1 MYNMFIDERETAMST
16 TQLSRPRGLMFV
28 ILVEGLLG
36 LLSLV
41 GGITSLSVHNALPQP
56 QGLGFLQSLAPVLP
70 DVMIALGV
78 FFLILCVGLW
88 QGYRWAWMATII
100 FEIVHIVADI
110 GFIASRSF
118 AVDKFIGLVIIV
130 GTLYYL
136 LRPTVRAYF
145 YRSSLHSQRV
155 LS

>member
-1 MYNMFIDERETAMST
+1 MLTISIP
-16 TQLSRPRGLMFV
+16 QQSRPRGLFLV

-36 LLSLV
+36 ILSVV
-41 GGITSLSVHNALPQP
+41 GGITSLSVHTALPQP
-56 QGLGFLQSLAPVLP
+56 QGLGFIQSLAPVLP
-70 DVMIALGV
+70 EVMIALGV
-78 FFLILCVGLW
+78 FFLILCAGLW
-88 QGYRWAWMATII
+88 QGYKWAWLATII
-100 FEIVHIVADI
+100 FEIIHIVADI

-118 AVDKFIGLVIIV
+118 AIDKFVGLVIIL

-145 YRSSLHSQRV
+145 HRNSLSRYA

>member
-1 MYNMFIDERETAMST
+1 MLN
-16 TQLSRPRGLMFV
+16 TQQSRPRGLFLV

-41 GGITSLSVHNALPQP
+41 GGLTSLSQHTALPQP
-56 QGLGFLQSLAPVLP
+56 QGLGFIQSLAPVLP
-70 DVMIALGV
+70 EVMIVLGI
-78 FFLILCVGLW
+78 FFLILCAGLW

-118 AVDKFIGLVIIV
+118 AIDKFVGLVIIIS
-130 GTLYYL
+130 TLYYL

-145 YRSSLHSQRV
+145 HRNSLHSRPA